1 MPQRPETPPHVIF
14 IMADNLG
21 WGELGCYGG
30 GALRGAPTPRID
42 ALAAQGLLMQN
53 YNVESDCVPTRSA
66 LMTGRHPIRTGCLQS
81 MPPGLPQ
88 GLEPSEITLAEL
100 LSQQGYATAHFGK
113 WHLGDV
119 PGRFPSDRGFDQ
131 WYGIPRTTDESQFT
145 STVGYDPTV
154 ADVPHI
160 MRGQA
165 GQQSEAV
172 KVYDLAARRQI
183 DADLVDMACDF
194 MSAQVAAKQ
203 RFFLYLPLVHLHFP
217 TLPHPDFVGASSHGD
232 FADAMMELDFRVGQ
246 VVDHVAALGIAN
258 DCLLVFCSD
267 NGPEFRHPYR
277 GTAGPWRG
285 TYHTAMEGSLR
296 VPCVVRWPDHIAP
309 GRVSTDM
316 FHVTDWF
323 TSLAHI
329 TGATPP
335 QDRAIDG
342 VNQCDWLTGAS
353 ERSARE
359 GFVFYI
365 KDELRAVKW
374 RDWKLHFH
382 WEPEVN
388 QGQGK
393 LESPYL
399 FNVVRDP
406 KEEHDVLV
414 HNTWVM
420 GPMLRLLQAFKASL

>member
-1 MPQRPETPPHVIF
+1 
-14 IMADNLG
+14 
-21 WGELGCYGG
+21 
-30 GALRGAPTPRID
+30 
-42 ALAAQGLLMQN
+42 
-53 YNVESDCVPTRSA
+53 
-66 LMTGRHPIRTGCLQS
+66 
-81 MPPGLPQ
+81 
-88 GLEPSEITLAEL
+88 
-100 LSQQGYATAHFGK
+100 
-113 WHLGDV
+113 
-119 PGRFPSDRGFDQ
+119 
-131 WYGIPRTTDESQFT
+131 
-145 STVGYDPTV
+145 
-154 ADVPHI
+154 
-160 MRGQA
+160 
-165 GQQSEAV
+165 
-172 KVYDLAARRQI
+172 
-183 DADLVDMACDF
+183 
-194 MSAQVAAKQ
+194 
-203 RFFLYLPLVHLHFP
+203 
-217 TLPHPDFVGASSHGD
+217 
-232 FADAMMELDFRVGQ
+232 
-246 VVDHVAALGIAN
+246 
-258 DCLLVFCSD
+258 
-267 NGPEFRHPYR
+267 
-277 GTAGPWRG
+277 
-285 TYHTAMEGSLR
+285 
-296 VPCVVRWPDHIAP
+296 
-309 GRVSTDM
+309 M

-329 TGATPP
+329 AGATPP

-420 GPMLRLLQAFKASL
+420 GPMLRLVQAFKASL